1 LNQYAQEQQQAENA
15 SNNNG
20 NAGSKHFGT
29 VKDKS
34 SGRKALGA
42 LAGRDSTSSKG
53 PPAPSV
59 TKALLNALS
68 NEQTMCKVPVTDV
81 KAVELARQITI
92 MVGKLY
98 ADIPYL
104 ELLNKDKPNCSRM
117 IQVSNKVYVSS
128 FLLQSYT
135 VCNVDMSREVNTLHG
150 YLTRL
155 SAVRVFKLD
164 YRVVD

>member
-1 LNQYAQEQQQAENA
+1 
-15 SNNNG
+15 
-20 NAGSKHFGT
+20 
-29 VKDKS
+29 
-34 SGRKALGA
+34 
-42 LAGRDSTSSKG
+42 
-53 PPAPSV
+53 
-59 TKALLNALS
+59 
-68 NEQTMCKVPVTDV
+68 MCKVPVTDV